1 MQNKSIKNI
10 IFDLGNVIINID
22 GDLTIKAMKELGFND
37 PASSAGGFEK
47 SYTLLR
53 QSNLFDLLEKGLI
66 TSEQFHTELKTYFQ
80 DSVTAD
86 QIDKAWGAML
96 LDFPKGRIELLQ
108 KLSKKYRLFLL
119 SNTNA
124 IHYHQYNN
132 DLIDQFGFDLSSLF
146 EKAYYSF
153 EIGMRKPDIEIFE
166 HALNDSKLN
175 PAETLF
181 IDDLDKNI
189 ETAKKADLQTM
200 WIDISKRDD
209 IIDKLNGF

>member
-37 PASSAGGFEK
+37 PASSTGGFEK

-66 TSEQFHTELKTYFQ
+66 TTEQFHTELKTFFQ

-86 QIDKAWGAML
+86 QINKAWGAML
-96 LDFPKGRIELLQ
+96 LDFPKRRIELLQ
-108 KLSKKYRLFLL
+108 KLSKKYKLFLL
-119 SNTNA
+119 SNTNV
-124 IHYHQYNN
+124 IHYHQYNS
-132 DLIDQFGFDLSSLF
+132 DLNNQFGFDLNNLF

-153 EIGMRKPDIEIFE
+153 EMGMRKPDIEIFDFVI
-166 HALNDSKLN
+166 NNSNLN
-175 PAETLF
+175 PSETLF
-181 IDDLDKNI
+181 IDDSNLNI
-189 ETAKKADLQTM
+189 EIAKKTGLQTM
-200 WIDISKRDD
+200 WIDISKGDD
-209 IIDKLNGF
+209 ILDKLNGF